1 MNSNQEILDAFG
13 NILVKEV
20 YDNMLRFI
28 NNDINDL
35 KQTQQFENLFNDLNE
50 QGFKELKLYTKEILS
65 GSLFNFLKIF
75 EENEQFKLYFEE
87 NEQKVNLVEISEMLK
102 AEPII
107 ENGWIERFSKEL
119 KKEA

>member
-1 MNSNQEILDAFG
+1 MNSNQEILDDFG
-13 NILVKEV
+13 NVLVKEV
-20 YDNMLRFI
+20 YDNQLRFI

-35 KQTQQFENLFNDLNE
+35 KQKQQFENLFNNLNE
-50 QGFKELKLYTKEILS
+50 QGFKELKLYTKEMLS

-119 KKEA
+119 NNEK